1 MAPITKKRR
10 YNKKSKKTRKKTAG
24 TRVKSLLTGTLAALA
39 LGSGSGA
46 AAQSPFS
53 NTGTHSF
60 DLTSNTFAGPQGFTA
75 IPNVE
80 NNPYEFP
87 QANTSLA
94 PEAVKAGMFIP
105 KKDLVKITPM
115 GMDNPTFGPFGEV
128 SGLEHHTLQ
137 VEKLDDEGNPT
148 GEKSHIGYY
157 AGLNDEAEIAN
168 YQKRHP
174 GRPKLNDPR
183 MSTLLK
189 GGPGKWISDP
199 MVEYGLGKGKKL
211 KPVGESLTVSGDV
224 FNSVIGHKV
233 NLENEG
239 TYSAPGGL
247 VKGALETVLGP
258 EKTEEMCD
266 MGNCQTEAAKVMK
279 KLKKEQ
285 HAQPPAGG
293 KKKKRGKTRRKRRR
307 PKRKRNTHKR
317 KRKK

>member
-1 MAPITKKRR
+1 MAPITKNDVITRNQKRLEKR
-10 YNKKSKKTRKKTAG
+10 QQAL
-24 TRVKSLLTGTLAALA
+24 VKSLLTGTLAALA
-39 LGSGSGA
+39 LGSGS
-46 AAQSPFS
+46 AQHNHLFLILERIHLILQVIHRWSS
-53 NTGTHSF
+53 S
-60 DLTSNTFAGPQGFTA
+60 FTA

-94 PEAVKAGMFIP
+94 PGAVKAGMFIP